1 MEESVPIVII
11 EKRAALDAEVKA
23 ELAAE
28 ITDVLRTVIN
38 SPDDLISVVFHDL
51 PAESTFRAGVPT
63 DEALIFVHIRLG
75 RSDEAVDR
83 LLKAISDVWVRVTG
97 ESEDA
102 IELAVQQYPA
112 KFVMRGGVRL
122 PEPPAV

>member
-1 MEESVPIVII
+1 MPIVVV
-11 EKRAALDAEVKA
+11 EKNASLAPAVKA

-28 ITDVLRTVIN
+28 ITDVLHTVIK

-97 ESEDA
+97 ESDDA
-102 IELAVQQYPA
+102 IELAAMQYPA
-112 KFVMRGGVRL
+112 KWTMRGGVRL
-122 PEPPAV
+122 PEPPIV